1 MTLADGLELCM
12 SQWGIPADH
21 ILGHWSEAFLLL
33 MMESMGKRIKA
44 QADAMAGGRQGKTTR
59 HVSGDQFIA
68 EVFGGRGGIR

>member
-1 MTLADGLELCM
+1 MSVWGVSADYVL
-12 SQWGIPADH
+12 D
-21 ILGHWSEAFLLL
+21 HWSEQFLLR
-33 MMESMGKRIKA
+33 MVQAMGKRIKA